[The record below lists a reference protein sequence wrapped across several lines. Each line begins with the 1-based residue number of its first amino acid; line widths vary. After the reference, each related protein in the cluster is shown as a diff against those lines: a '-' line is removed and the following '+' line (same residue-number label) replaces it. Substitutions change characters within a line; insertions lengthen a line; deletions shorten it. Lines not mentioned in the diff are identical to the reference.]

1 MIKQLFT
8 LYKLGRKLAKSD
20 VLNIVSKFKKP
31 PLAIK
36 ILFQILSF
44 SFSNS
49 KKNILNE
56 NEGEKL
62 SKSLQSMGTTFI
74 KLGQFLVTRPD
85 IIGEE
90 LAKQLEGLQD
100 RLPPFSL
107 SEAKSIIKKD
117 LGEETFNSIIDLSE
131 PVAAASIA
139 QVHKAK
145 IIDTGTIKDVAIK
158 ILRPDIKKRF
168 NEEIDALMLFA
179 FLVESFIKKTKRLK
193 LMEVVFLLK
202 EITNLEMDLR
212 FEAAAANE
220 YAENTKNDA
229 GFRVPTTYWNFTSEN
244 VMTLDWV
251 DGVSIRETEDLQRRN
266 IDTKQ
271 IASDIIQHFLRHA
284 VRDGFFHADMHQGN
298 IFIDNGTI
306 KDVAI
311 KILRPDIKKK
321 FNEEI
326 DALMLFAF
334 LVESFIKKTKRLKLM
349 EVVFLL
355 KEITNLEM
363 DLRFEAAAANEY
375 AENTKNDAGFRV
387 PIIYWNFTSENVMTL
402 DWVDGVSIR
411 ETEDLQRRNIDT
423 KQISSDI
430 IQHFL
435 RHAVRDGFFH
445 ADMHQGNIF
454 IDNNGQIV
462 PIDFGIM
469 GRLDNLSK
477 RFLAEILFGFIQ
489 RDYKK
494 VAEVHLVA
502 GLVPKDVP
510 VNDLAQ
516 ALRSIGEPIFGQS
529 VKDISGG
536 KLLKQL
542 FDVTEKF
549 NMQTQPQLLM
559 LQKTMVVVEGV
570 ARKLNPDTNIWETSK
585 PVLENWLRDTKDP
598 INTLSEGLKS
608 TTEVIKR
615 LPDFPEIMDKANQA
629 LTFLASGQ
637 IPRNSNSFTALNE
650 KKLEMIAFR
659 NQSIVGLLLLVIFGL
674 LVF

>member
-1 MIKQLFT
+1 MIKKLLTLF
-8 LYKLGRKLAKSD
+8 KLGRKLAKSD
-20 VLNIVSKFKKP
+20 ILKVVSKFKKP

-36 ILFQILSF
+36 ILFQLLSF
-44 SFSNS
+44 SFSSQQKTNF
-49 KKNILNE
+49 NNT
-56 NEGEKL
+56 EGERL

-85 IIGEE
+85 IIGDE

-100 RLPPFSL
+100 RLPAFPL
-107 SEAKSIIKKD
+107 SEAKVIIKKD
-117 LGEETFNSIIDLSE
+117 LGEDTFNSIIDLSE

-145 IIDTGTIKDVAIK
+145 INDNGTIKDVAIK
-158 ILRPDIKKRF
+158 ILRPDIKKIF

-193 LMEVVFLLK
+193 LIEVVFLLK

-229 GFRVPTTYWNFTSEN
+229 GFRVP
-244 VMTLDWV
+244 V
-251 DGVSIRETEDLQRRN
+251 
-266 IDTKQ
+266 
-271 IASDIIQHFLRHA
+271 
-284 VRDGFFHADMHQGN
+284 
-298 IFIDNGTI
+298 
-306 KDVAI
+306 
-311 KILRPDIKKK
+311 
-321 FNEEI
+321 
-326 DALMLFAF
+326 
-334 LVESFIKKTKRLKLM
+334 
-349 EVVFLL
+349 
-355 KEITNLEM
+355 
-363 DLRFEAAAANEY
+363 
-375 AENTKNDAGFRV
+375 
-387 PIIYWNFTSENVMTL
+387 IYWNFTSENVMTL

-411 ETEDLQRRNIDT
+411 ETEDLQKRNIDT
-423 KQISSDI
+423 KRIASDI

-494 VAEVHLVA
+494 VAEVHFQA
-502 GLVPKDVP
+502 GLVPQNASKEDF
-510 VNDLAQ
+510 AQ
-516 ALRSIGEPIFGQS
+516 ALRSVGEPIFGQS
-529 VKDISGG
+529 IKDISGG
-536 KLLKQL
+536 NLLAQL
-542 FDVTEKF
+542 FEITEKF
-549 NMQTQPQLLM
+549 NMPTQTPLLL

-570 ARKLNPDTNIWETSK
+570 ARKLYPETNIWEVSR
-585 PVLENWLRDTKDP
+585 PILENWIKNLKGPKANIETA
-598 INTLSEGLKS
+598 INTSSEILKR
-608 TTEVIKR
+608 I
-615 LPDFPEIMDKANQA
+615 PDFPNFLDKANYA
-629 LTFLASGQ
+629 LQLIAEGKLNIGTTNNKSLEVEQMKLKGL
-637 IPRNSNSFTALNE
+637 RNNILISVLGVV
-650 KKLEMIAFR
+650 
-659 NQSIVGLLLLVIFGL
+659 IVIL